1 MLQHVKI
8 ENNQWSKLSLPCK
21 QNLQLLLCHHELNTI
36 AFEPGIQ
43 LESRPVTRNIPIS
56 AGLCAFSY
64 QAEKDQHSFLLCSDA
79 RSVRM
84 VEGCFSHCFCTFFW
98 AHLVVLWLCGY
109 DGGGLLSPK
118 QWLQSSPLGR
128 QLCESSLGLL
138 QQRNNSTCM
147 KKLPKQRH
155 AMTLGHF

>member
-1 MLQHVKI
+1 MPEVSEWLRAA
-8 ENNQWSKLSLPCK
+8 LA
-21 QNLQLLLCHHELNTI
+21 T
-36 AFEPGIQ
+36 AFVHF
-43 LESRPVTRNIPIS
+43 S
-56 AGLCAFSY
+56 GLI
-64 QAEKDQHSFLLCSDA
+64 
-79 RSVRM
+79 
-84 VEGCFSHCFCTFFW
+84 
-98 AHLVVLWLCGY
+98 LWFCGY